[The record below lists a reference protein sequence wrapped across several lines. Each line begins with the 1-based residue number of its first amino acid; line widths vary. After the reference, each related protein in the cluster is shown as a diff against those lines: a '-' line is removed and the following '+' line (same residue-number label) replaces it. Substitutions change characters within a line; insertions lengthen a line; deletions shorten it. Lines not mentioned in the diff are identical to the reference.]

1 MATVLPATA
10 RPGRWAE
17 LFLLLIALGISFFAY
32 AQVGWAMTGH
42 LPLEMTTYCVG
53 FTVLALAV
61 HIVLRIRAP
70 YADPV
75 ILPVA
80 VLLNGMGLAMM
91 YRLALRYEVTSPKLS
106 GIASRQLM
114 WTVIGVVA
122 AAATIIFLRDHR
134 TLRRFTYTAM
144 ILGLVGLVAP
154 LVPRLGMT
162 LNGARIWIHVG
173 TMSFQPAELSKIL
186 LTIFFA
192 GYLVANRDAMALAG
206 PKFLGLRLPRFRDL
220 GPIALAW
227 AVSLAVLVFE
237 RDLGTSLLFFGLFVA
252 MLYVATDRPSW
263 IVIGMVLFSGGV
275 LMAYTLFSHVRDR
288 VEIWLHTFD
297 PDIYDR
303 SYQLVQGL
311 FGLGNGGLLGTGWG
325 RGRPDTTPLAFS
337 DFIFTSL
344 GEELGLTGI
353 IAILVCYLILAERGM
368 RTAIG
373 VRDGFGKLLATG
385 MSFAIAFQ
393 VFVVVGGITR
403 IIPLTGLT
411 MPFLAYGGSSLV
423 ANWIIVAIL
432 LRVSDGARR
441 PAPATSE
448 IDLTPVIEEE
458 RRRTEAA
465 QAADSQATQAVKR
478 P

>member
-1 MATVLPATA
+1 
-10 RPGRWAE
+10 
-17 LFLLLIALGISFFAY
+17 LLLIALALSFFAY
-32 AQVGWAMTGH
+32 AQVGWAMTGR
-42 LPLEMTTYCVG
+42 LPLEMTTYCAL
-53 FTVLALAV
+53 FTVLALGV
-61 HIVLRIRAP
+61 HVILRLRAP

-80 VLLNGMGLAMM
+80 VLLNGIGMAEI
-91 YRLALRYEVTSPKLS
+91 YRLALRYEVTEPKFAA
-106 GIASRQLM
+106 IASKQLL
-114 WTVIGVVA
+114 WTVVGVVA
-122 AAATIIFLRDHR
+122 AALTILFLRDHR
-134 TLRRFTYTAM
+134 TLRRFSYTAM
-144 ILGLVGLVAP
+144 FLGLVGLLLP
-154 LVPRLGMT
+154 LVPGIGT
-162 LNGARIWIHVG
+162 TINGARIWIHIG
-173 TMSFQPAELSKIL
+173 SMSFQPAELSKIL

-192 GYLVANRDAMALAG
+192 GYLVSNRDAMALAG
-206 PKFLGLRLPRFRDL
+206 PRFLGLRLPRFRDL

-237 RDLGTSLLFFGLFVA
+237 RDLGTSLLFFGVFVA

-263 IVIGMVLFSGGV
+263 IIIGMVLFAGGATV
-275 LMAYTLFSHVRDR
+275 AYKLFSHVQAR
-288 VEIWLHTFD
+288 VDIWLHPFD
-297 PDIYDR
+297 GAVYNR
-303 SYQLVQGL
+303 WGGSGQLVQGL
-311 FGLGNGGLLGTGWG
+311 FGLANGGLLGTGWG
-325 RGRPDTTPLAFS
+325 RGRPETTPLAFS

-385 MSFAIAFQ
+385 LSFAIAFQ

-403 IIPLTGLT
+403 LIPLTGLT
-411 MPFLAYGGSSLV
+411 LPFLAYGGSSLV

-458 RRRTEAA
+458 QRRSEAA
-465 QAADSQATQAVKR
+465 KAADSQATQAVRR